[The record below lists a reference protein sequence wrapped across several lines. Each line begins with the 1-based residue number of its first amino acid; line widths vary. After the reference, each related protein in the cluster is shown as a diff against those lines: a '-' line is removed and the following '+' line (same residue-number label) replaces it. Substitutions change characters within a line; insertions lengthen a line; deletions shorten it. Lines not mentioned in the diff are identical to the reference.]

1 MKKIYPF
8 FGLIGPII
16 YIIAVFIG
24 GALLGGYN
32 PLYNSISE
40 LIMTGSP
47 NLLLLSILFG
57 LYNFLL
63 LLFGLGMVFDSDL
76 PKKRSLKFA
85 ALIIVFLGFIGILFI
100 FFPQD
105 PRGTPATISGT
116 IHLALAGISS
126 ILTILAVLLIGF
138 SFRKNIKNK
147 AFVWY
152 SYLSVLLIL
161 ISGGITAASISNNSP
176 YGGLFERITIFTFLI
191 WIFIYSYFLITKI
204 ENRTPHNL

>member
-1 MKKIYPF
+1 
-8 FGLIGPII
+8 
-16 YIIAVFIG
+16 
-24 GALLGGYN
+24 
-32 PLYNSISE
+32 
-40 LIMTGSP
+40 
-47 NLLLLSILFG
+47 
-57 LYNFLL
+57 
-63 LLFGLGMVFDSDL
+63 
-76 PKKRSLKFA
+76 
-85 ALIIVFLGFIGILFI
+85 
-100 FFPQD
+100 
-105 PRGTPATISGT
+105 
-116 IHLALAGISS
+116 
-126 ILTILAVLLIGF
+126 VLLIGF